1 MYINPKYPGRRTP
14 RCPHPNCPSNQEP
27 WTDPWEAAQ
36 CTLNKPIWMVIPP
49 EGVHISCPVHP
60 EGHHIYGSPITSWEI
75 PMWKENN
82 LPDPANTPWC
92 ESKGLTY
99 EHDPSKDLTYDS
111 TKPYGTATGF
121 TGKDTFKFS
130 M

>member
-1 MYINPKYPGRRTP
+1 
-14 RCPHPNCPSNQEP
+14 
-27 WTDPWEAAQ
+27 
-36 CTLNKPIWMVIPP
+36 MVIPP
-49 EGVHISCPVHP
+49 EGIHLSCPVHP
-60 EGHHIYGSPITSWEI
+60 EGHHIYGSTAMWMDN
-75 PMWKENN
+75 PMQPSTQK
-82 LPDPANTPWC
+82 PWC
-92 ESKGLTY
+92 EY